1 MGTATWAIWEVAEA
15 KWEVKSLEAKEVPL
29 LGAHLAHGSNN
40 PKDNKP
46 VVTGEIPGVNKVA
59 KGNNNNKEVG
69 VASNSK
75 EVMVVVMAVVTKVA
89 GTTKANNKEE
99 VTLAVRIGAD
109 FVKNFIY

>member
-46 VVTGEIPGVNKVA
+46 VVTGEIPGVNKEVA
-59 KGNNNNKEVG
+59 KGNNNKEVG
-69 VASNSK
+69 VASNSNANLK
-75 EVMVVVMAVVTKVA
+75 TTMVAVMAAVTKAA
-89 GTTKANNKEE
+89 GTTKANNKEV
-99 VTLAVRIGAD
+99 VT
-109 FVKNFIY
+109 